1 MTYIYWGAAMVR
13 KHFNFTIEPRLLEES
28 KELAWRHRVSLSR
41 LIERLL
47 NLAVLDDQLT
57 SLALSGA
64 NVPIEE
70 EDE

>member
-1 MTYIYWGAAMVR
+1 MHISCMARIRLNLV
-13 KHFNFTIEPRLLEES
+13 IDPRI
-28 KELAWRHRVSLSR
+28 KELGEEIAWRHRTSFSRLVERLVSL
-41 LIERLL
+41 
-47 NLAVLDDQLT
+47 AALDDQLT